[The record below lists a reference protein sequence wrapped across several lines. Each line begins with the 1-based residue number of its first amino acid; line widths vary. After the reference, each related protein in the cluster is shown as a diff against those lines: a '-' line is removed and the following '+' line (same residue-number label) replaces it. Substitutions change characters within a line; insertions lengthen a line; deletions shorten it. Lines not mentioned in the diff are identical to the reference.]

1 MVYEWRSANSRT
13 TRASYVQNRRS
24 PSLLEAKPAPD
35 LVKLLGLQGIAVIWR
50 HGDGFKD
57 NARGKFV

>member
-1 MVYEWRSANSRT
+1 MAIGQLADHSRFV
-13 TRASYVQNRRS
+13 RPEPALAV
-24 PSLLEAKPAPD
+24 LLEAEPAPD

>member
-1 MVYEWRSANSRT
+1 MAIGQLADYLRFVRPEPAL
-13 TRASYVQNRRS
+13 AV
-24 PSLLEAKPAPD
+24 LLEAEPAPD